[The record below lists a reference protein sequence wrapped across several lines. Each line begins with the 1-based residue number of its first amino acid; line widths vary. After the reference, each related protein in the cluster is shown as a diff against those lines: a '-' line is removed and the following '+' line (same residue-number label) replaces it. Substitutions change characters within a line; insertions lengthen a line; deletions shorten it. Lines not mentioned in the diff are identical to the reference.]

1 MWVIPPSAGPSIFA
15 ALASPGAA
23 FTLVSARID
32 RDAAWAS
39 LCRAADPTRCF
50 AIRLDD
56 PRKGCDATRAGPW
69 CVSFPEGAPPEEA
82 RSALLRAL
90 GSQRDEAIWQEAG
103 AAHETTPPGVEAT
116 PSHGD
121 DPPHV
126 AHPGALAAAIVVA
139 PLLLGLALGRLAR
152 WRLGSRRALLAR
164 VFLAAM
170 PLITA
175 VLLLPMFGRVGSWD
189 VLGAGLLIGALLLVG
204 SARDRAG
211 SLARK
216 LALAG
221 AATALALGGVELVA
235 RRLPAPRT
243 VFAAP
248 GEARLLFAEAPGA
261 EACAPFYPAATPGPF
276 LDRTRGIVAGLPTVI
291 HLGDS
296 MVEGVG
302 VARDET
308 FVARLGLLQ
317 PGVNNVNAGFAS
329 TSADAQL
336 LLIRGW
342 LDRIPAAR
350 VVLYVFGTNDL
361 AEIDRPYPCCPG
373 GPLLD
378 ATLEA
383 RARCASPGQ
392 PSRRRDRLSA
402 SPAPYPLRVATG
414 ASALA
419 RHAVVGF
426 ARVDEAL
433 SADKAD
439 PNADPDARWKRF
451 SQVIAVMHR
460 ELSARGVPLTVAY
473 LPARGSFEAPAPKE
487 TGDYAVR
494 GRIMDF
500 SRALGVPTLD
510 PWEVLAAAVRRDGAA
525 RLYLPPPDLHFTAE
539 GHRVLAAW
547 IAEQLPPPR

>member
-32 RDAAWAS
+32 RDSAWAS

-56 PRKGCDATRAGPW
+56 PRKGCEATRAGPW

-82 RSALLRAL
+82 RGPLLRAL
-90 GSQRDEAIWQEAG
+90 GAQHDEAIWLDAD
-103 AAHETTPPGVEAT
+103 AAPKAASPDVEAT
-116 PSHGD
+116 PSHHD
-121 DPPHV
+121 EAPHV
-126 AHPGALAAAIVVA
+126 AHPWALAAGTIVA
-139 PLLLGLALGRLAR
+139 PLLLGLALGRVAR
-152 WRLGSRRALLAR
+152 LRLGSRRALPAR
-164 VFLAAM
+164 VLVAILPLFAAY
-170 PLITA
+170 
-175 VLLLPMFGRVGSWD
+175 LLLPTFARVGSWD
-189 VLGAGLLIGALLLVG
+189 VLAAGLLVG
-204 SARDRAG
+204 VSMLAGSSRDRAVMLG
-211 SLARK
+211 RK
-216 LALAG
+216 LAVAVV
-221 AATALALGGVELVA
+221 ATALALGVVEIVA
-235 RRLPAPRT
+235 RRVPAPKA
-243 VFAAP
+243 VFAP
-248 GEARLLFAEAPGA
+248 PDEARLLFAEAPGA
-261 EACAPFYPAATPGPF
+261 EACAPFYPAVTPGPF
-276 LDRTRGIVAGLPTVI
+276 VDRTRGIRPGLPTVI

-302 VARDET
+302 VAREET
-308 FVARLGLLQ
+308 FVARLGPLQ

-342 LDRIPAAR
+342 LDRIPDAR

-378 ATLEA
+378 ATPEA

-392 PSRRRDRLSA
+392 PSRRRDRLAA
-402 SPAPYPLRVATG
+402 SPAPYALRVATG

-419 RHAVVGF
+419 RHAVVAF
-426 ARVDEAL
+426 ARFGDAPI
-433 SADKAD
+433 DRG
-439 PNADPDARWKRF
+439 ADPDARWTRF
-451 SQVIAVMHR
+451 SQVIGAM
-460 ELSARGVPLTVAY
+460 ARDLAARSVPLTVAY
-473 LPARGSFEAPAPKE
+473 LPARGSLESAAPKA

-494 GRIMDF
+494 GRVLDLA
-500 SRALGVPTLD
+500 RGLGLPTLD
-510 PWEVLAAAVRRDGAA
+510 PWDMLEASARRDGAG
-525 RLYLPPPDLHFTAE
+525 RIYLAPPDIHFTAE
-539 GHRVLAAW
+539 GHRALAAW